1 MNFLISST
9 RLVMLDCDTISETT
23 QNWISLKR
31 LMNTSKLAVIC
42 VLNSIKW
49 QKFVNNKCKL
59 ILWYTATIE
68 VLTFW
73 KSKPQI
79 ACIQRTRTHIHT
91 RTLASA
97 FNVLR
102 QEQCP
107 SMFSRFFI
115 CIYMAVTVTYPMR
128 QHLSTATQYLYICI
142 FVCLILAY
150 ALNSH
155 TRRTTIICCV
165 LSPLVELLYTELSH
179 NDCCFS

>member
-9 RLVMLDCDTISETT
+9 RLVMLDCDTISVTT

-59 ILWYTATIE
+59 ILWYGYNWSFD
-68 VLTFW
+68 VL
-73 KSKPQI
+73 KSKPNSM
-79 ACIQRTRTHIHT
+79 HT
-91 RTLASA
+91 RASERA
-97 FNVLR
+97 RIPINVL
-102 QEQCP
+102 EASTMPACVP
-107 SMFSRFFI
+107 DSV
-115 CIYMAVTVTYPMR
+115 YVAVTYTMR
-128 QHLSTATQYLYICI
+128 HHLSTATHNLCMCICMYDS
-142 FVCLILAY
+142 LAY
-150 ALNSH
+150 ALSH
-155 TRRTTIICCV
+155 TRTTIICCV